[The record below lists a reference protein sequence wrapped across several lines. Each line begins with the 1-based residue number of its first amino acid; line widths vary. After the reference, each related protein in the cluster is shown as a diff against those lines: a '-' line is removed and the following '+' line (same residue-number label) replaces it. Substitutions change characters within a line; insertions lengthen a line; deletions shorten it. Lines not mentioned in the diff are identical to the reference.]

1 MIIFSN
7 YKSYFK
13 YFKIIVAET
22 WQCSHIVSPLEFHRI
37 ANGWDNRL
45 FLSYT
50 SRNTFQLTDVR
61 TLHCSVE
68 WFEFI
73 FSDVVI
79 SGLFANV
86 PKLETCLNMLN
97 IAGQMALRPHV
108 GFLDGRVCILL
119 ILG

>member
-1 MIIFSN
+1 M
-7 YKSYFK
+7 
-13 YFKIIVAET
+13 
-22 WQCSHIVSPLEFHRI
+22 
-37 ANGWDNRL
+37 
-45 FLSYT
+45 
-50 SRNTFQLTDVR
+50 
-61 TLHCSVE
+61 E

-79 SGLFANV
+79 SGLFADV

-108 GFLDGRVCILL
+108 GFLDGQVCILL

>member
-1 MIIFSN
+1 M
-7 YKSYFK
+7 
-13 YFKIIVAET
+13 
-22 WQCSHIVSPLEFHRI
+22 
-37 ANGWDNRL
+37 D
-45 FLSYT
+45 
-50 SRNTFQLTDVR
+50 
-61 TLHCSVE
+61 

-73 FSDVVI
+73 FSDLVI
-79 SGLFANV
+79 RLFADV